1 MAGRDVQARR
11 VGVAKMPNSSSRI
24 RIARLGLPWIGLLVS
39 GIFSYLA
46 VRHVRFSDVW
56 IGLRGSNYWWLIPA
70 FGVLAL
76 AAGIVITVLAVA
88 VYGARPLRW
97 VLQPLAR
104 LPGLSRTRV
113 EQAADNLTT
122 GLASLRSARLALGA
136 LFWTTLGWLTL
147 GVSTWLLML

>member
-76 AAGIVITVLAVA
+76 AVA
-88 VYGARPLRW
+88 IKALRW
-97 VLQPLAR
+97 RYLFSRETRPGYRDVLTALLVGYFFNSI
-104 LPGLSRTRV
+104 LP
-113 EQAADNLTT
+113 A
-122 GLASLRSARLALGA
+122 
-136 LFWTTLGWLTL
+136 
-147 GVSTWLLML
+147 